1 MASLELPVI
10 GILGRWINAFSS
22 IKQMQKK
29 NIQEQEKKCC
39 KIENVNSV
47 AVCKDERK
55 VRKEDHGHGIEDSCP
70 MQEEN
75 EYISTYP
82 IK

>member
-1 MASLELPVI
+1 MASLELPVR

-47 AVCKDERK
+47 T
-55 VRKEDHGHGIEDSCP
+55 S
-70 MQEEN
+70 
-75 EYISTYP
+75 SSL
-82 IK
+82 

>member
-1 MASLELPVI
+1 MSIQLP
-10 GILGRWINAFSS
+10 
-22 IKQMQKK
+22 
-29 NIQEQEKKCC
+29 
-39 KIENVNSV
+39 V